1 MSFAIQLGKA
11 DFPFTQGDM
20 TADTVQYE
28 VIKMY
33 QFLQAEILSMVKQ
46 INDGDLGAASD
57 TTDLSLYAKLT
68 DLNALRQ
75 YIQTISPGAF
85 DPAGSAATAQTN
97 AEAFATAADTTVLA
111 TAEAFA
117 TAADVVVTTATEAFA
132 TSAVATALATALL
145 KANNLSDVASIPAA
159 RVNLLNPTQGSG
171 ISGAINIDFTKGA
184 TIYTL
189 SGNVTLSSANLLANR
204 ETILILRNTSGG
216 TLTISWPSYAQG
228 GPSPL
233 PTSISNGTSFQLFLY
248 STGTTDAGVIFF
260 FCVAGTGTVTGP
272 GTTTTGNVAL
282 WNNGTGTLLKDGG
295 TLGSAAF
302 SATSAYDASGA
313 AAAAQAAA
321 IAASYPALGKIP
333 PSSPNNKMGW
343 LGRYFVEDYASLQ
356 LAFTAACTGNGV
368 LFLPPGSSGSGT
380 ITWPT
385 NFAGTVQIKGC
396 GVNVSTIAASLQ
408 LVSTGSPVVSLE
420 DFACTGGI
428 AIDLTSS
435 SYPNGN
441 NSGNVS
447 KVNVSGS
454 IAYAST
460 TNALY
465 LDNCGQMV
473 LDAITLLGST
483 NTAGVGLNV
492 QGCSNLQ
499 ASNIQIWHWGKGLN
513 IGLGPT
519 GHQYTNFRVV
529 DCQYGIYATLDV
541 NQGFFM
547 SCWMIDN
554 GNAPSTFTTP
564 PVYIQGASTGTNAL
578 NLSNGEIL
586 KLGGGSSSVHA
597 IELYDVAHAAVHA
610 LDCTFA
616 SYTDYAIY
624 MGKVSVGTINST
636 ISQCSP
642 SGTSKLVKCDTG
654 TSGNRAQNNAAGST
668 FSDVPGTNFLVN

>member
-1 MSFAIQLGKA
+1 MSFALQLAKT
-11 DFPFTQGDM
+11 DFPFTQGEM
-20 TADTVQYE
+20 TADSVQYE

-46 INDGDLGAASD
+46 INDGDLGSASD
-57 TTDLSLYAKLT
+57 TTDLSLYAKLS

-75 YIQTISPGAF
+75 YIQTINPSAF
-85 DPAGSAATAQTN
+85 DPAGAAATAQSN
-97 AEAFATAADTTVLA
+97 
-111 TAEAFA
+111 AEAFA
-117 TAADVVVTTATEAFA
+117 TAADVVVTTATETFA

-145 KANNLSDVASIPAA
+145 KANNLSDVTNFAIA
-159 RVNLLNPTQGSG
+159 RVNLLAPTQGTG
-171 ISGAINIDFTKGA
+171 ISGAINVDFSKGA
-184 TIYTL
+184 NIFTL
-189 SGNVTLSSANLLANR
+189 SGNVVFSSANLLANR
-204 ETILILRNTSGG
+204 QTLLAILNPTGG
-216 TLTISWPSYAQG
+216 PLTITWPAWFQA
-228 GPSPL
+228 GPNAL
-233 PTSISNGTSFQLFLY
+233 PTSIPGATTYRVVLY
-248 STGTTDAGVIFF
+248 SLASVDASVFHF
-260 FCVAGTGTVTGP
+260 YVAPSSGGTGNVTGP
-272 GTTTTGNVAL
+272 AGATANNLATYNGTTGLVI
-282 WNNGTGTLLKDGG
+282 KDGG
-295 TLGSAAF
+295 VSAASFDTAGSA
-302 SATSAYDASGA
+302 T
-313 AAAAQAAA
+313 AAQAAA
-321 IAASYPALGKIP
+321 IAASYPGQGKIP
-333 PSSPNNKMGW
+333 PSSPNNKVGW

-454 IAYAST
+454 ITYGGT

-473 LDAITLLGST
+473 IDAITLLGST

-519 GHQYTNFRVV
+519 GHQYTNFRAV

-547 SCWMIDN
+547 SCWMVDN

-564 PVYIQGASTGTNAL
+564 GVYIQGASTGTNAL

-586 KLGGGSSSVHA
+586 KLGGASSSVHA
-597 IELYDVAHAAVHA
+597 IELYDVAHVAVHA

-624 MGKVSVGTINST
+624 LGKVSVGTTGST
-636 ISQCSP
+636 VSQCSP
-642 SGTSKLVKCDTG
+642 SGTGKLVKCDTG